1 MVLTYDPNVDT
12 MSTPITQEQPEEE
25 APKVPE
31 KNLDESQMADF
42 STPIDEIMPGPG
54 RMLQDEVMG
63 PPMGPSAMMQGNK
76 PTPREE
82 QQPSSKKNPL
92 GMTDEQFLAALAGL
106 AGVIA
111 FSKPVQGKLS
121 TMVPKFLG
129 ESGEL
134 STTGMAVTA
143 LVAAIIFYFARQFI
157 K

>member
-1 MVLTYDPNVDT
+1 MVETYDPNMDSI
-12 MSTPITQEQPEEE
+12 STPIEQPE
-25 APKVPE
+25 APVVPE

-42 STPIDEIMPGPG
+42 SSSIEEVMPGPG

-82 QQPSSKKNPL
+82 RTSSSKKPL
-92 GMTDEQFLAALAGL
+92 GLSDEQFLAALAGL
-106 AGVIA
+106 ASIIA

-121 TMVPKFLG
+121 TMIPQFLG
-129 ESGEL
+129 ESGEM

-143 LVAAIIFYFARQFI
+143 LIAAIVFYFARQFI